1 VDDAPLWRVRRL
13 VELAVAG
20 GRRAAAESARGDD
33 LRGHV
38 AALRRDGF
46 VTGAALAAA
55 LGAVAAD
62 RTRDAFGRLDEGD
75 PDRYTAQWLAI
86 AVYLTGTEAALRRDN
101 RLGHAPGPAGS
112 AR

>member
-1 VDDAPLWRVRRL
+1 
-13 VELAVAG
+13 
-20 GRRAAAESARGDD
+20 
-33 LRGHV
+33 
-38 AALRRDGF
+38 RDGF

-62 RTRDAFGRLDEGD
+62 RTRDAFGRVAEGG
-75 PDRYTAQWLAI
+75 PDRYTAQWLAT

-101 RLGHAPGPAGS
+101 WLGHSPGPAGS